1 METEN
6 SLTEEQVLQEL
17 EVKRKYILSLDAEEI
32 IERMEQALYNTDVV
46 LEGYNLVNNIAV
58 GDGIALAG
66 ILKLREVVS
75 ETMDWMIDKLL
86 DEEETTEIEENDEL

>member
-17 EVKRKYILSLDAEEI
+17 EIKRKYILSLDVEEI

-86 DEEETTEIEENDEL
+86 DEEETTELEENDEL

>member
-6 SLTEEQVLQEL
+6 LLTEEQVLQEL
-17 EVKRKYILSLDAEEI
+17 EIKRKYILSLDVEEI

-86 DEEETTEIEENDEL
+86 DEEETTELEENDEL